1 MSGVI
6 PVSIS
11 NKSLDF
17 YKNQVF
23 QSFLDIE
30 GLTEIA
36 VNRPGE
42 IWTEINGDWT
52 FHNNDSVTF
61 DFCKRFSHTL
71 ASFREMKSAIPSHY
85 FQQHWNQ
92 ENVYRSFFLL
102 HVREI
107 LFQSLYV
114 NHRHGR

>member
-30 GLTEIA
+30 GLTEIGVWGA
-36 VNRPGE
+36 ME
-42 IWTEINGDWT
+42 
-52 FHNNDSVTF
+52 
-61 DFCKRFSHTL
+61 
-71 ASFREMKSAIPSHY
+71 
-85 FQQHWNQ
+85 Q
-92 ENVYRSFFLL
+92 
-102 HVREI
+102 
-107 LFQSLYV
+107 
-114 NHRHGR
+114 